1 MTAAAHGSLKVH
13 DDGEDYSVDAFSKK
27 ELAQRPEVRFIN
39 RYAVLLTYVLMGLR
53 GMGGLELLWAS
64 VVLLGGFVSAL
75 NKKDFWYITFI
86 ALVQAAGL
94 VVISSSS
101 SLSLSSRTHPRS
113 RRLLVF
119 LFFSLEKPSPILIL
133 VLQSPAGG
141 FEIKTINTA
150 RLKNY
155 IHIFLFFCLLF
166 VTKAYKAPFVWIL
179 STSAPMTCVL

>member
-1 MTAAAHGSLKVH
+1 MAAAAHGSLKVH

-27 ELAQRPEVRFIN
+27 ELAQRPEVKFIN

-53 GMGGLELLWAS
+53 GMGGLELLWAT

-75 NKKDFWYITFI
+75 NEKDFWYITII

-101 SLSLSSRTHPRS
+101 SLSHHTHPHS

-133 VLQSPAGG
+133 VLQGPAGG
-141 FEIKTINTA
+141 FETKTINTA

-155 IHIFLFFCLLF
+155 IHIFLFFLF
-166 VTKAYKAPFVWIL
+166 TVCYKSL
-179 STSAPMTCVL
+179 